1 MSDNQVSKDIAE
13 NTSSV
18 AETVKTEVA
27 EAKEIVAKTT
37 TRAKKRLALKLHR

>member
-13 NTSSV
+13 NTSAV

-27 EAKEIVAKTT
+27 EAKEAVAKTT
-37 TRAKKRLALKLHR
+37 TRAKKAVSTKAT

>member
-27 EAKEIVAKTT
+27 EAK
-37 TRAKKRLALKLHR
+37 RP